1 MAEHRR
7 GGLHGRYLVI
17 GLLTVAPLLATWVIL
32 DFLFSHLARIGRP
45 AVAAIAGAI
54 RPHAPELA
62 DWLISPVAQ
71 SILAAILVLL
81 LLYLLGWA
89 ATRMVGRHLIHL
101 FEAMIGRIP
110 FVNTIY
116 RSIKKLL
123 NVGGDRPAGGQRV
136 VLIDFP
142 SPEMKTIGVV
152 MRILR
157 DADSDEELAAVYV
170 PTSPN
175 PTSGY
180 VELVPV
186 SSLTATDWTFDQAM
200 GFVVTGGSS
209 SPERINYRRSARSPS
224 SEGNEISGEAERRNE

>member
-1 MAEHRR
+1 M
-7 GGLHGRYLVI
+7 
-17 GLLTVAPLLATWVIL
+17 LLPY
-32 DFLFSHLARIGRP
+32 F
-45 AVAAIAGAI
+45 
-54 RPHAPELA
+54 
-62 DWLISPVAQ
+62 
-71 SILAAILVLL
+71 
-81 LLYLLGWA
+81 LGWA

-101 FEAMIGRIP
+101 FEAIVAHIP

-116 RSIKKLL
+116 HSVKKLL
-123 NVGGDRPAGGQRV
+123 NVVGDRPAGGQRV

-152 MRILR
+152 MRFLR
-157 DADSDEELAAVYV
+157 DADTDEELAAVYV

-186 SSLTATDWTFDQAM
+186 SSLTSTDWTFDQAM

-209 SPERINYRRSARSPS
+209 SPEKINYRKSAQILAS
-224 SEGNEISGEAERRNE
+224 